1 MDAAYYITT
10 LEEMSPKSD
19 KPQVASY
26 AIIDLAI
33 AHDFLKQLYNVMAN
47 ETVAC
52 GVCLKAVNGNQ
63 IGLVVQSWWTCETA
77 IRLHSSLRKTW
88 RPAPWVS

>member
-33 AHDFLKQLYNVMAN
+33 AHDFLKQLYNVMPESVTLQAS
-47 ETVAC
+47 
-52 GVCLKAVNGNQ
+52 
-63 IGLVVQSWWTCETA
+63 I
-77 IRLHSSLRKTW
+77 LRKAPSALTGAITW
-88 RPAPWVS
+88 SKAG